1 MQSARNEDLP
11 YASFGDRFM
20 AFLLDSFVQLP
31 IVGPFLWFLLREDIM
46 SFAGDPVL
54 LAEQLTASLESPM
67 GRLILYGIP
76 LVYCVLFW
84 KFKSAT
90 PGKMLLEMKIVDAT
104 TGGAPG
110 AGRLVLRYV
119 GYIVCV
125 LSLCIGF
132 LWIAFD
138 KRRQGWHDKMA
149 NTIVV
154 MTPRKPPA
162 QNTRG

>member
-1 MQSARNEDLP
+1 MQSAANDVP

-20 AFLLDSFVQLP
+20 AFIVDSVVQLP

-46 SFAGDPVL
+46 AFAGDPLL
-54 LAEQLTASLESPM
+54 LAEQLTASLESAT
-67 GRLILYGIP
+67 GRLIIYGIP

-84 KFKSAT
+84 KYKSAT
-90 PGKMLLEMKIVDAT
+90 PGKLLLDMKIVDAT
-104 TGGAPG
+104 TGGKPS
-110 AGRLVLRYV
+110 AGRLVLRYI

-132 LWIAFD
+132 FWIAFD

-149 NTIVV
+149 NTLVV
-154 MTPRKPPA
+154 MVPPKPPVE
-162 QNTRG
+162 RF